1 MQRSPVGF
9 IGCLWRR
16 PAVPRLLK
24 HTMLV
29 KRHIAAHSS
38 KKGSNRSGNI
48 KIAAAEPAK
57 VGISKANKGIT
68 STGPSTSP
76 STSVKTESGISS
88 RSGTAGS
95 TNMGVDM
102 SGPRHIRREDNMW
115 SDPQRLDT
123 KWLRPR
129 DPRRYKPDFG
139 LTEPHSLRKQFMRS
153 PDERTRD
160 AMGHDWEA
168 AVRVATNRR
177 RRAYLAYHK
186 RDQEKAENLAEPGLG
201 VKLAA
206 KSKTDARSDRKT
218 KRDQPKDKK

>member
-24 HTMLV
+24 HTML

-38 KKGSNRSGNI
+38 KKGANRSGNI
-48 KIAAAEPAK
+48 SKMAAEPAK
-57 VGISKANKGIT
+57 VGSGKTSKSIS
-68 STGPSTSP
+68 STGPSTS
-76 STSVKTESGISS
+76 TRTESGTTG
-88 RSGTAGS
+88 RSGTSGKTS
-95 TNMGVDM
+95 IGVDM
-102 SGPRHIRREDNMW
+102 NRPRHIMREDNMW
-115 SDPQRLDT
+115 NDPQRLDT

-168 AVRVATNRR
+168 AVRIATNRR

-186 RDQEKAENLAEPGLG
+186 RDQEKADKLVEHGLG
-201 VKLAA
+201 G
-206 KSKTDARSDRKT
+206 KSKSDARSDRKA
-218 KRDQPKDKK
+218 KRDQPKDRK

>member
-1 MQRSPVGF
+1 M
-9 IGCLWRR
+9 
-16 PAVPRLLK
+16 PRLLK

-48 KIAAAEPAK
+48 KISTEPAK
-57 VGISKANKGIT
+57 VGISKASKGIS

-76 STSVKTESGISS
+76 STSAKPE
-88 RSGTAGS
+88 SGTAGS
-95 TNMGVDM
+95 TNMVVDM

-115 SDPQRLDT
+115 NDPQRLDT

-168 AVRVATNRR
+168 AVRIANNRR
-177 RRAYLAYHK
+177 RRAYLAHHK
-186 RDQEKAENLAEPGLG
+186 RDQEKTETLAEHGLG

-206 KSKTDARSDRKT
+206 KSKSDTRSDRKA
-218 KRDQPKDKK
+218 KRDQPKDKH